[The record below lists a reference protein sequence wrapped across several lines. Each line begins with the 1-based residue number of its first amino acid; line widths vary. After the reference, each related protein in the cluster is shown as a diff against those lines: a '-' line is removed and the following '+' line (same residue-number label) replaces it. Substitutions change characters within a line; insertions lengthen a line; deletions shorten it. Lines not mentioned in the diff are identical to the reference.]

1 MNTQNGCDSRNLLS
15 IWRIILDFFFPSYC
29 VGTFFIAAF
38 FIRSAVENG
47 KYKLCEIDDDTL
59 AEMLFLSHKFYW
71 ICAILIGHWRMVFF
85 CIPFDYRI
93 FYGNLLCSFTSRS
106 SILNFDLKELK

>member
-1 MNTQNGCDSRNLLS
+1 MRFAQF
-15 IWRIILDFFFPSYC
+15 IINMANNIRFFPPFCC

-59 AEMLFLSHKFYW
+59 AEMLFLSHRFYW
-71 ICAILIGHWRMVFF
+71 ICTILIGAWFF
-85 CIPFDYRI
+85 FIPFDYRI
-93 FYGNLLCSFTSRS
+93 FCENLLCSFISRS
-106 SILNFDLKELK
+106 RVLNFDLKELK